1 MRRQAAESASAA
13 RTLDRVA
20 TLVRAGITARRAWTV
35 VAEREPA
42 LLPVARSIAAGATV
56 AEGLCRVRGTGQ
68 AVWQDVAVLWA
79 VAERTGSPVAPT
91 LDALAAALRERAD
104 ADRAVEVAL
113 AGPRASGRVVLA
125 LPVVGV
131 LFGLM
136 WGIESVRFLFAS
148 VLGWGCLVLA
158 GGLVLCA
165 GHWTRRLVARADPSG
180 PVPGL
185 GLELWAVALSSG
197 GARSAASRVVAEAAG
212 DRALPEAERTAIT
225 ATLELADAVG
235 VPAAGLL
242 RAAATDVRRDTA
254 ADQLAA
260 AERLGVLLVL
270 PLGVCLL
277 PAFVLVGIVPVIA
290 GILSSTIAGL
300 R

>member
-1 MRRQAAESASAA
+1 MRPRAAESVEAA
-13 RTLDRVA
+13 RVLDRVA
-20 TLVRAGITARRAWTV
+20 TLVRAGIAARRAWSV
-35 VAEREPA
+35 VADRDPTLEP
-42 LLPVARSIAAGATV
+42 LSRSIAEGGAVSDGLRRIRGEGTV
-56 AEGLCRVRGTGQ
+56 
-68 AVWQDVAVLWA
+68 VWQDVAVLWT

-91 LDALAAALRERAD
+91 LDALALALRERAD

-125 LPVVGV
+125 LPGVGV

-136 WGIESVRFLFAS
+136 WGTDSLRFLFAS
-148 VLGWGCLVLA
+148 VLGWVCLVAA
-158 GGLVLCA
+158 GLLVLVA
-165 GHWTRRLVARADPSG
+165 RRWTRWLVARADPGG

-185 GLELWAVALSSG
+185 GLELWAVALSAG
-197 GARSAASRVVAEAAG
+197 GARSDASGVVAEAAR
-212 DRALPEAERTAIT
+212 DRVLSDPERIAI
-225 ATLELADAVG
+225 ASTLDLADAVG

-254 ADQLAA
+254 AVQLAA
-260 AERLGVLLVL
+260 AERLGVQLVL

-277 PAFVLVGIVPVIA
+277 PAFVLVGIVPVVA
-290 GILSSTIAGL
+290 GILSSTVAGL